1 MEQDTICA
9 LATSYGSGAIA
20 IIRVS
25 GKDSLEIT
33 DKIFKSGR
41 NDYLK
46 AAEGYSVR
54 YGTIF
59 NEEGVVDQ
67 VLVTVFRSP
76 ASYTGEDSVEISCH
90 CSPFIIKEILSL
102 LVKNGARMALAGE
115 FTQRAFLNGKMDL
128 AQAEAIAD
136 LIASETASAHRV
148 ALSQMRGGFSSE
160 LSAMRAN
167 LLEIVALMELELDF
181 SEEEVE
187 FADRKH
193 LRLLLDETLAHIG
206 ELISGFKLGN
216 VIKNGVPVAIAGATN
231 TGKSTLL
238 NAILGEERAIVSP
251 IHGTTRDYIE
261 DTVNIDGTLFRFID
275 TAGIRTTHETLETI
289 GIERTFEKIR
299 EASVVLLMLDVTR
312 PDNFDDSINTLTLK
326 IDPSQQQVIILINK
340 CDLVLD
346 LPKSGKDTLSVK
358 DTILGEDEIEDE
370 ISGKDAMS
378 AKYAIEVDDIDAI
391 LGKYVENVREYSSS
405 AGLSPIAIIPI
416 SAGRH
421 LGLDSIK
428 KTLHS
433 ICSVGV
439 TNSNS
444 VLVTNLR
451 HFEALQNAHSA
462 LTRVAEGL
470 ESTLPTDLLTQDL
483 REALHHLG
491 TITGTI
497 TTDEV
502 LGEIFGRFCI
512 GK

>member
-9 LATSYGSGAIA
+9 LATPSGSGAIA
-20 IIRVS
+20 VIRVS
-25 GKDSLEIT
+25 GNKSLEIT

-41 NDYLK
+41 NDSLK
-46 AAEGYSVR
+46 TAEGYSVR

-59 NEEGVVDQ
+59 NENEVIDQ

-90 CSPFIIKEILSL
+90 CSPFIVKEILSL
-102 LVKNGARMALAGE
+102 LVKNGSRMALAGE

-128 AQAEAIAD
+128 AQAEAVAD

-160 LSAMRAN
+160 LSSMRAS

-193 LRLLLDETLAHIG
+193 LRSLLDETLAHIG

-216 VIKNGVPVAIAGATN
+216 VIKNGIPVAIAGATN

-251 IHGTTRDYIE
+251 IHGTTRDFIE

-275 TAGIRTTHETLETI
+275 TAGIRKTHETLENI

-299 EASVVLLMLDVTR
+299 QATVVLLMLDATR

-326 IDPSQQQVIILINK
+326 VNQSQQKVIVLINK

-346 LPKSGKDTLSVK
+346 LPKSGKETVSVK
-358 DTILGEDEIEDE
+358 DTILGEDEI
-370 ISGKDAMS
+370 SGRDAMS
-378 AKYAIEVDDIDAI
+378 GKYAIEVDDIDAI
-391 LGKYVENVREYSSS
+391 LGKYVENVREYAAS
-405 AGLSPIAIIPI
+405 AGLSPTAIIPI
-416 SAGRH
+416 SAGKR

-433 ICSVGV
+433 ICSIGV

-451 HFEALQNAHSA
+451 HFEALKNAHSA

-491 TITGTI
+491 TITGAI

-502 LGEIFGRFCI
+502 LGEIFSRFCI